1 MSQFEL
7 FITLLVMRWLFG
19 FNKRKTSSKMDLD
32 KVKDIF
38 PWIVGLGFGWYL
50 FVTFLSFIF
59 LWFVSG
65 WILPYINAL
74 LERLLING

>member
-7 FITLLVMRWLFG
+7 FVTLLVMRWLFG
-19 FNKRKTSSKMDLD
+19 FNKKKAGSNLEFD
-32 KVKDIF
+32 KIKDDF
-38 PWIVGLGFGWYL
+38 PWIVGLGFAWYL

-65 WILPYINAL
+65 WILPYVNAVL
-74 LERLLING
+74 GRLLTNG